1 MQQDSVENTR
11 TPAATNTDT
20 DTDTD
25 MPPGAATRRRDD
37 GDLPRRKKTQKGP
50 AIGLGPAGDIR
61 KARELATYC
70 RGPGWLEGEGST
82 DWKRASWCFRVF
94 RPWLLCVFSPSVVST
109 HTHTY
114 VTPDPFH
121 THTPNML
128 RVSTRASAKSV
139 LKSPLRCAVASK
151 SSVAKIAALGQSNI
165 ARVGQFQGVAAAAPA
180 GNLFVQHA
188 YRHFSSASIV
198 RAPQVVKVP
207 EMAESITEGTLSSF
221 SKKVGEFIKEDEL
234 LATIETDKI
243 DVEVNAPVSGTV
255 TELLVAPD
263 DTVTVGQEIA
273 KIEPGAAPAG
283 GAAPAAKKEEPAPKK
298 EEAAP
303 APKKEEAAPA
313 PKKETPAPKKEAP
326 APKKEAATP
335 ASKESTKST
344 SGKAPANINPFGN
357 FARTEERIKMNRM
370 RLRIAERLKEA
381 QNTAASLTTF
391 NEIDM
396 SSLMEMRKLYKDEFI
411 KKTGIKMGFMGAFS
425 RASALA
431 AKDIPAVNGAIE
443 NGHTMVYRDYMDLS
457 IAVATPKGLV
467 TPVVRNAESLTLLE
481 IENEIA
487 NLGHK
492 ARDGKLTLEDMT
504 GGTFTISNGGV
515 FGSLF
520 GTPIINMPQTAVL
533 GLHGIKQRAVSVN
546 GKLESRPMM
555 YVALTYDHRMLDGR
569 EAVTFLRTVKELI
582 EDPRKMLLM

>member
-1 MQQDSVENTR
+1 
-11 TPAATNTDT
+11 
-20 DTDTD
+20 
-25 MPPGAATRRRDD
+25 
-37 GDLPRRKKTQKGP
+37 
-50 AIGLGPAGDIR
+50 
-61 KARELATYC
+61 
-70 RGPGWLEGEGST
+70 
-82 DWKRASWCFRVF
+82 
-94 RPWLLCVFSPSVVST
+94 
-109 HTHTY
+109 
-114 VTPDPFH
+114 
-121 THTPNML
+121 ML
-128 RVSTRASAKSV
+128 RVSARASAKSV
-139 LKSPLRCAVASK
+139 LKFPLRCAAASTT
-151 SSVAKIAALGQSNI
+151 SAAASVAKIAAAAGQSN
-165 ARVGQFQGVAAAAPA
+165 ARAVQFHA
-180 GNLFVQHA
+180 GFAQQNA
-188 YRHFSSASIV
+188 YRSFSSASV
-198 RAPQVVKVP
+198 LRAPQVVKVP
-207 EMAESITEGTLSSF
+207 EMAESITEGSLSSF
-221 SKKVGEFIKEDEL
+221 SKSVGDFINQDEL

-255 TELLVAPD
+255 TELLVSPD

-283 GAAPAAKKEEPAPKK
+283 GAAPKKEAKK

-303 APKKEEAAPA
+303 KKE
-313 PKKETPAPKKEAP
+313 EAP
-326 APKKEAATP
+326 APKKEAAPKKETP
-335 ASKESTKST
+335 APAASSPKDSAKST

-357 FARTEERIKMNRM
+357 FARSEERIKMNRM
-370 RLRIAERLKEA
+370 RLRIAQRLKEA

-443 NGHTMVYRDYMDLS
+443 NGNTMVYRDYMDLS

-467 TPVVRNAESLTLLE
+467 TPIVRNAESLTLLE
-481 IENEIA
+481 IENEIV

-504 GGTFTISNGGV
+504 GGTFTISNGGI

-520 GTPIINMPQTAVL
+520 GTPIINTPQTAVL

-546 GKLESRPMM
+546 GKVESRPMM

>member
-1 MQQDSVENTR
+1 
-11 TPAATNTDT
+11 
-20 DTDTD
+20 
-25 MPPGAATRRRDD
+25 
-37 GDLPRRKKTQKGP
+37 
-50 AIGLGPAGDIR
+50 
-61 KARELATYC
+61 
-70 RGPGWLEGEGST
+70 
-82 DWKRASWCFRVF
+82 
-94 RPWLLCVFSPSVVST
+94 
-109 HTHTY
+109 
-114 VTPDPFH
+114 
-121 THTPNML
+121 ML
-128 RVSTRASAKSV
+128 RSSARTALRASARTA
-139 LKSPLRCAVASK
+139 LTGAS
-151 SSVAKIAALGQSNI
+151 AARA
-165 ARVGQFQGVAAAAPA
+165 ARAAAPA
-180 GNLFVQHA
+180 LSKTKVAALNNVQFHFQFA
-188 YRHFSSASIV
+188 SSGSVRLFSSSA
-198 RAPQVVKVP
+198 RMCEPQVIKVP
-207 EMAESITEGTLSSF
+207 EMAESITEGSLSSF
-221 SKKVGEFIKEDEL
+221 NKEVGDFVNQDEL

-243 DVEVNAPVSGTV
+243 DVEVNAPISGTI
-255 TELLVAPD
+255 TELLVSPD

-283 GAAPAAKKEEPAPKK
+283 GAKKEEKKEQPAPKK
-298 EEAAP
+298 QES
-303 APKKEEAAPA
+303 APKKQESKDAA
-313 PKKETPAPKKEAP
+313 
-326 APKKEAATP
+326 
-335 ASKESTKST
+335 KST
-344 SGKAPANINPFGN
+344 SGKQPENINPFGN
-357 FARTEERIKMNRM
+357 FSRSEERIKMNRM
-370 RLRIAERLKEA
+370 RMRIAERLKEA

-396 SSLMEMRKLYKDEFI
+396 SSLMEMRKLYKDEFV
-411 KKTGIKMGFMGAFS
+411 KKTGVKMGFMGAFS

-443 NGHTMVYRDYMDLS
+443 NGNTMVFRDYMDLS

-467 TPVVRNAESLTLLE
+467 TPIVRNAESLSVLE

-487 NLGHK
+487 NLGVK

-533 GLHGIKQRAVSVN
+533 GLHGIKERAVVVN